1 MLRGLPANRGDD
13 DPAEAGGGSA
23 GVNGRMFVVPKRSEY
38 VMSASVA
45 PALPKTLPGA

>member
-13 DPAEAGGGSA
+13 DQAEAGGGSA